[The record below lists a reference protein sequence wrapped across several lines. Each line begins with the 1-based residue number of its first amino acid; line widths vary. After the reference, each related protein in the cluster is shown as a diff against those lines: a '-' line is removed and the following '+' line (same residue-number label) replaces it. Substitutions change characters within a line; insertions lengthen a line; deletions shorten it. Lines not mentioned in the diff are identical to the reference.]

1 MLKRSYYPRSF
12 LKLIFAG
19 FSLVALPLIVV
30 LIANAISVDQ
40 LATHSEKAVYQAVQ
54 ATQNGRA
61 LMEQINAM
69 ERSARQYLILND
81 ASVLEGFITAHKNFK
96 DTARRLS
103 SLPLDS
109 AQRARVDELAATE
122 QVLYESISKTG
133 QSPEQINRV
142 VEEFVKLF
150 DLARAIVAEGDKL
163 IDREAQEMQVK
174 AERIERVIFWQL
186 LAMVP
191 VALFLIVGFTLLIA
205 KPIRQIDE
213 AIRLLG
219 DGEFTNPIT
228 VNGPQDLEYLG
239 GRLDWMRLR
248 LIELEQQKNKFLR
261 HISHELKTPLTAL
274 REGAELLCD
283 QAVGPLNPQQREIA
297 QILQSNGVRLQ
308 KLIEDLLNY
317 HAAQFQKF
325 DLSLSQVAIKP
336 VIEQVVESQRLAWL
350 SKDLRLDIECPD
362 IIAQADQ
369 EKIRVIV
376 DNLLSNAIKFSP
388 SGASVKI
395 EVRQQDNK
403 VVMDFIDSGPGIAPD
418 EREKVYEAFYQGH
431 AEQEGV
437 VKGSGLGLSIVKEYV
452 NAHHG
457 VIGIVVDAAL
467 RGAHFRVV
475 LPAEQGAHA

>member
-12 LKLIFAG
+12 LKLILAG

-40 LATHSEKAVYQAVQ
+40 LANHSEKAVYQAVQ
-54 ATQNGRA
+54 ATQSGRA
-61 LMEQINAM
+61 LTEQINAM
-69 ERSARQYLILND
+69 ERSARQFMILGD
-81 ASVLEGFITAHKNFK
+81 ASVLEAYTAAHRNFK

-103 SLPLDS
+103 TLPLDS
-109 AQRARVDELAATE
+109 AQRTRLDELTAAE
-122 QVLYESISKTG
+122 QVLYDSFSETSP
-133 QSPEQINRV
+133 SPEKINRV
-142 VEEFVKLF
+142 VDEFVKLF

-163 IDREAQEMQVK
+163 IDREAQEMQVM
-174 AERIERVIFWQL
+174 AERIERVILWQL
-186 LAMVP
+186 LALIP
-191 VALFLIVGFTLLIA
+191 VAIFLVVGFTLLIA

-219 DGEFTNPIT
+219 DGQFSNEIT
-228 VNGPQDLEYLG
+228 VDGPQDLEYLG
-239 GRLDWMRLR
+239 DRLDWMRLR
-248 LIELEQQKNKFLR
+248 LIELEEQKNKFLR

-297 QILQSNGVRLQ
+297 QILQGNGIRLQ

-325 DLSLSQVAIKP
+325 DLSLSPVAIKP
-336 VIEQVVESQRLAWL
+336 VIEQVVENQRLAL
-350 SKDLRLDIECPD
+350 LGKDLKLNIECAD
-362 IIAQADQ
+362 ITAQADQ

-388 SGASVKI
+388 EGATITI
-395 EVRQQDNK
+395 EVKQLDNK
-403 VVMDFIDSGPGIAPD
+403 IVMDFIDSGPGIAPD
-418 EREKVYEAFYQGH
+418 ERDRVYEAFYQGQ
-431 AEQEGV
+431 AQQEGV

-452 NAHHG
+452 TAHHG
-457 VIGIVVDAAL
+457 VIGVVDAAL
-467 RGAHFRVV
+467 KGAHFRVV
-475 LPAEQGAHA
+475 LPASQGAHA

>member
-1 MLKRSYYPRSF
+1 MLKRYYYPRSF

-40 LATHSEKAVYQAVQ
+40 LANHSEKAVYQAVQ

-61 LMEQINAM
+61 LVEQINAM
-69 ERSARQYLILND
+69 ERSARQFLILGD
-81 ASVLEGFITAHKNFK
+81 ASMLEAYTAAHKNFK
-96 DTARRLS
+96 NTAWRLS

-109 AQRARVDELAATE
+109 AQRGRLEELVAAE
-122 QVLYESISKTG
+122 QVLYDSFSETG
-133 QSPEQINRV
+133 QSPEKINRIV
-142 VEEFVKLF
+142 GEFVKIF

-163 IDREAQEMQVK
+163 IDLEAQEMQVM

-186 LAMVP
+186 LAMIP
-191 VALFLIVGFTLLIA
+191 VALFLVVGFTLLIA

-219 DGEFTNPIT
+219 DGQFDKQIT

-239 GRLDWMRLR
+239 DRLNWMRLR
-248 LIELEQQKNKFLR
+248 LVALEEQKNKFLR

-274 REGAELLCD
+274 REGAELLHD

-297 QILQSNGVRLQ
+297 QILQSNSIRLQ

-325 DLSLSQVAIKP
+325 DLSLSKVSIKP
-336 VIEQVVESQRLAWL
+336 VIEQVVESQRLAVL
-350 SKDLRLDIECPD
+350 GKDLKLNVECPD
-362 IIAQADQ
+362 ITAQADE

-388 SGASVKI
+388 HGATI
-395 EVRQQDNK
+395 EIGVRQLDDK
-403 VVMDFIDSGPGIAPD
+403 IVMDFIDAGPGIAPD
-418 EREKVYEAFYQGH
+418 EREKVYEAFYQGQ

-452 NAHHG
+452 TAHHG
-457 VIGIVVDAAL
+457 VIGIVDAAL
-467 RGAHFRVV
+467 NGAHFRVV
-475 LPAEQGAHA
+475 LPTEQGAHA